1 MFFLSLFSHVEIYVV
16 FIEQP
21 IKMNLL
27 KIVTG
32 RLTGK
37 GVSESFYWDLKHDTI
52 FHLINKQTG
61 KVWPKFI
68 HSIFPFSDLKGCL
81 FSDAISEYKG

>member
-1 MFFLSLFSHVEIYVV
+1 MTKNYVV

-37 GVSESFYWDLKHDTI
+37 GISESVYWDPSHDTI

-61 KVWPKFI
+61 KVVLAWPQI
-68 HSIFPFSDLKGCL
+68 YSILTD
-81 FSDAISEYKG
+81 

>member
-1 MFFLSLFSHVEIYVV
+1 MSKNYVV

-37 GVSESFYWDLKHDTI
+37 GISESVYWDPKYDTI

-61 KVWPKFI
+61 KVGLAWLKFYYILTYFWPKALFI
-68 HSIFPFSDLKGCL
+68 
-81 FSDAISEYKG
+81 SDAIS